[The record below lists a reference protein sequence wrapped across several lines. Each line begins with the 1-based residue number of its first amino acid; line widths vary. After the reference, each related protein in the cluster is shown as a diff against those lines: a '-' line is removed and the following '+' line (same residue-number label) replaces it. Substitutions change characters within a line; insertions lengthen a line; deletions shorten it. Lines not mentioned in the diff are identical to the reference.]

1 MDDVRGVVL
10 SQLRPEGAGPGQGAG
25 DLPLA
30 LVPLPVIVGEERCCF
45 GIGGRGADEHTVDV
59 FGPCIDGDVDVGEA
73 CQLLPGARLGEQRG
87 DLGPVLHGEGFVVAG
102 YGEVS

>member
-1 MDDVRGVVL
+1 MDDVRGVAL
-10 SQLRPEGAGPGQGAG
+10 SQPGPEGAGPGQGAG

-87 DLGPVLHGEGFVVAG
+87 DLGLVLHGEAFAVAG